1 MLERR
6 WVFVV
11 KVLDKPGALTA
22 TASVFSNR
30 GVSLEAIL
38 GSGIAATTEEDGR
51 LIFRFLATD
60 RKKEMLQRV
69 LERLSKVVQVDTY
82 LYDDPKLRAIAVIK
96 ACNLDGIDLSSQA
109 VQTETISQ
117 TETSQTFLLTG
128 ATLAVEQVI
137 ETLRQQSRLLDV
149 VMAAIAV

>member
-11 KVLDKPGALTA
+11 QVLDKPGALTA

-69 LERLSKVVQVDTY
+69 LERLSKVIQVDAY

-96 ACNLDGIDLSSQA
+96 ACNLDGIDLSSKA

-149 VMAAIAV
+149 VMAAITV